1 MPAGIIRVIDVG
13 VTAVTWGAATTISVP
28 VQLKLTPTA
37 DKSVP
42 KFVPVSVI
50 VLPLTVIAVR
60 VGKGAGAPAGR
71 AATWFLASADTKTM
85 PKKGGLTIPATNPS
99 VAAVPLGTPRF
110 SAIARPIKKPNML
123 NLMFVSILV
132 LDLLLA

>member
-1 MPAGIIRVIDVG
+1 VKTTWIAVG
-13 VTAVTWGAATTISVP
+13 
-28 VQLKLTPTA
+28 
-37 DKSVP
+37 SVP
-42 KFVPVSVI
+42 KFVPV
-50 VLPLTVIAVR
+50 TVNDFFGSGGFGLSPVFASR
-60 VGKGAGAPAGR
+60 VGADGAMSAEVA
-71 AATWFLASADTKTM
+71 WFLASADTKTM